1 MRVFIL
7 GLAVV
12 LGFSGCATT
21 QLQTQAKTT
30 RAISLSPQVLSDKR
44 VWLRVTGTEASIL
57 ELKEPL
63 EEALQSRG
71 VTLVAD
77 EKDASIA
84 LHVHTLFAHN
94 LKEAANYH
102 AAGVGGGVAGVFSR
116 ASGSSSSDS
125 ILVGVGVAL
134 AMGVADRALADEVYR
149 AIVEVSMRVKEGSAW
164 GVEER
169 TRVLA
174 EALKMGL
181 EPQEAKET
189 MEKQV
194 VYHIAEIL
202 H

>member
-7 GLAVV
+7 GLAVAFG
-12 LGFSGCATT
+12 LGGCATT
-21 QLQTQAKTT
+21 QLQTQAKMT
-30 RAISLSPQVLSDKR
+30 RTISLSPQVLSDKR

-57 ELKEPL
+57 ELREPL
-63 EEALQSRG
+63 EEALKSRG
-71 VTLVAD
+71 VTLVTD
-77 EKDASIA
+77 EKDALIA

-94 LKEAANYH
+94 LKEAANYQ
-102 AAGVGGGVAGVFSR
+102 AAGLGGGVAGALSHS
-116 ASGSSSSDS
+116 SGNSSGDS
-125 ILVGVGVAL
+125 ILLGVGVAL

-149 AIVEVSMRVKEGSAW
+149 AIVEVSMRVKDTGAW
-164 GVEER
+164 GAQEH

-181 EPQEAKET
+181 EPQEAKEI